1 MSLWLCRQES
11 VTHPYYIEAL
21 GFHIYSS
28 QELSYAVYNNPLL
41 VLDDFVSEQFL
52 TFLRDELGQGFL
64 ALKLERWLKSGENP
78 DEALV
83 MILQECD
90 YYTTAEIIKYRQLII
105 NLRKLHPADFGKRKA
120 DELFDLRQYGKA
132 LNLYCEMLQI
142 PPDQTADNT
151 YFGQIWQNIG
161 SCHARRFQL
170 KEALEAYEKAYETS
184 GDKKVLEQ
192 IYKLSLIDSQLVF
205 KSQYQELVN
214 DETKKQWEEML
225 TEAGERAAASPEM
238 EGLSRLFQKDPVKRQ
253 AGMSQLLQ
261 QWKREY
267 RGMV

>member
-21 GFHIYSS
+21 GIHIYSS
-28 QELSYAVYNNPLL
+28 QELSYVIYNNPLL
-41 VLDDFVSEQFL
+41 VLDEFVSEQLL
-52 TFLRDELGQGFL
+52 TFLRDELNQGFL
-64 ALKLERWLKSGENP
+64 ALKLERWLKSGESP
-78 DEALV
+78 DDALV
-83 MILQECD
+83 VILQECD
-90 YYTTAEIIKYRQLII
+90 YYTTVEVAKFRQMIA

-132 LNLYCEMLQI
+132 LKLYREMLQM
-142 PPDQTADNT
+142 PPDQVADEA
-151 YFGQIWQNIG
+151 YFGRIWQNIG

-170 KEALEAYEKAYETS
+170 EEALDAYEKAY
-184 GDKKVLEQ
+184 DKTADQKVLEQ
-192 IYKLSLIDSQLVF
+192 IYMLSLLDSRLVLKSRFQL
-205 KSQYQELVN
+205 LVN
-214 DETKKQWEEML
+214 DESKAQWEQML
-225 TEAGERAAASPEM
+225 TDAREKAAASPEM
-238 EGLSRLFQKDPVKRQ
+238 ERLERLFMKDPVKRQ